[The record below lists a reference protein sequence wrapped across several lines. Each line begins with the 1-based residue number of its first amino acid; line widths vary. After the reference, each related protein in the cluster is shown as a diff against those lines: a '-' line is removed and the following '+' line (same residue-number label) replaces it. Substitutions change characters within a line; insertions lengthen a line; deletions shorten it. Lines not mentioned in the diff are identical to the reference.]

1 MILIPTIILIV
12 GSANAKS
19 KLKIVEFS
27 IDTSGKVST
36 CGHNSWNLAVG
47 AIYIVHIWPL
57 NQELNTK
64 HASTSYLSKG
74 GNNYLK

>member
-57 NQELNTK
+57 NQELNT
-64 HASTSYLSKG
+64 LSMPP
-74 GNNYLK
+74 LVTFLRVVIII